1 MRLVTTFITSVLM
14 LLLLQSRLLAQ
25 TGNAPQ
31 GDEIDL
37 QEAIDLALK
46 NNFSLKQ
53 TKNNLSASEVQL
65 LSNRSDYLPDINGS
79 FSGFRNTGQ
88 QFNNA
93 TGEFGDFTINGVNTS
108 VSASYTIFDGFQRYN
123 NMQSAKLQTE
133 ANSED
138 VERTKEDVIF
148 QTAQAYLQV
157 LLDKELL
164 RIAEENLENSR
175 MQLEQVQAQVEVGA
189 VPVSDLYNQEST
201 VAQAELDV
209 TNNRNNLRN
218 SKVALVREMQIDPL
232 QDYKFESPDVE
243 NKNILPENY
252 ELRSLVRIALENRSD
267 LESQEHTIESAK
279 HDLESAK
286 GTLYP
291 SLSVSASYGTSF
303 NDQTT
308 QPRLV
313 TDENGNPVLEQ
324 NFVPVVDENG
334 NPVGDQFILQEQP
347 VTERVD
353 VGLGTQFLTRNVS
366 RNFGFSLNIPLFNT
380 FDRRNNIQQQ
390 KISYKNA
397 QLELENTRL
406 QVIQDVTQA
415 YSDYVAVTER
425 LKSTERALKA
435 AEKAYETEQER
446 YKVGAGT
453 LLEVSDAQTQ
463 YVEAQA
469 NRAQAMF
476 NFIFQD
482 KLISYHT
489 GTLDEDLTL
498 D

>member
-1 MRLVTTFITSVLM
+1 MHVVRSLIFTLILITIPLTLV
-14 LLLLQSRLLAQ
+14 AQ
-25 TGNAPQ
+25 LENAP
-31 GDEIDL
+31 GGEKIDL
-37 QEAIDLALK
+37 QEAIDLALQ

-65 LSNRSDYLPDINGS
+65 LSNRSDYLPEINGS
-79 FSGFRNTGQ
+79 FSGFRNAGQ

-108 VSASYTIFDGFQRYN
+108 VNASYTIFDGFQRYN
-123 NMQSAKLQTE
+123 NMQSAKLQSE
-133 ANSED
+133 ASSED

-148 QTAQAYLQV
+148 ETSQAYLQV

-189 VPVSDLYNQEST
+189 VPISDLYNQEST

-218 SKVALVREMQIDPL
+218 SKVALVRQMQIDPL
-232 QDYKFESPDVE
+232 QNYTFESPDTE

-252 ELRSLVRIALENRSD
+252 ELRSLVRVALENRSD
-267 LESQEHTIESAK
+267 LESQEHTIEATK

-291 SLSVSASYGTSF
+291 SLSISASYGTSF

-308 QPRLV
+308 QPMLV
-313 TDENGNPVLEQ
+313 TDNNGDPVTQQ
-324 NFVPVVDENG
+324 NFIPVVDDNG

-353 VGLGTQFLTRNVS
+353 VGIGTQFLTRNVN
-366 RNFGFSLNIPLFNT
+366 RNFGFNLNIPLFNT
-380 FDRRNNIQQQ
+380 FDRRNTIQQQ
-390 KISYKNA
+390 KISFKNA
-397 QLELENTRL
+397 KLELENTRL

-415 YSDYVAVTER
+415 YSDYVAVTDR

-463 YVEAQA
+463 FVEARA
-469 NRAQAMF
+469 NRAQAVF
-476 NFIFQD
+476 NFIFQE
-482 KLISYHT
+482 KLISYYT
-489 GTLDEDLTL
+489 GTLDENITL